1 MALVDYE
8 KMRNKEISTKSIE
21 LNPHLK
27 KKIEN
32 AKSQIKQMDVS
43 QELLINYFAHLDLK
57 L

>member
-32 AKSQIKQMDVS
+32 AKSQIKQMDAS
-43 QELLINYFAHLDLK
+43 QELLINYFAHLNLK